1 MNRRARGRIGGRE
14 AVVCARRTVN
24 TPQPPQGGAGS
35 AARLAALSFASH
47 FMPRKNRAVRKE
59 QENHQRSFR
68 RDAKTPRTQRGS
80 RHRIES
86 MASIP
91 ELLNGH
97 VTLEVECLDR
107 LYLNGYI
114 GPLATSGGLVT
125 FMREQLGKPIP
136 SPVVLGQV
144 TEKFREAVK
153 TMAERERIPLYQF
166 DHKERKDDVAND
178 FRRQRGLRD
187 GVVFVGVAQE
197 KAQAFQGKKIDG
209 QFLFTRDKTVYV
221 NHYYFYID
229 DAAFGPLFLKVCSYA
244 PWSTKLC
251 LNGHEWAKRQLEKKG
266 IASEAL
272 DNGLLSCAE
281 PEQLQRI
288 CDSLGPEEIDRVFR
302 KWLGRIPLPLR
313 RQDRQAGY
321 DWNLSIWQMEVSLTQ
336 IFDRPL
342 RGREFFEEIIRDNL
356 DLGRPDRVQLVF
368 DRVVT
373 KKTPGE
379 FRTRVIQD
387 GVHPSLHISYKNF
400 DLKQYCK
407 EGRGCRTEGTFR
419 NPKDFDVN
427 KGLSNLPYLQKIG
440 REINRRLLE
449 VERVSHNSGL
459 SGDSIQRVVQPTV
472 TESGEKAPALK
483 FGQPRVMALLLAL
496 TLFQHLIDGFHNRDL
511 RVLVADL
518 LGVTST
524 DYTGA
529 QMTYDLRRLRLKG
542 LIFRP
547 PRTHRY
553 FVTPYGWKV
562 ARLFSRLEARVFRPA
577 VAMFT
582 GNDAVLPFP
591 LRASLD
597 RVDTQLDELT
607 RTSHRP

>member
-1 MNRRARGRIGGRE
+1 
-14 AVVCARRTVN
+14 
-24 TPQPPQGGAGS
+24 
-35 AARLAALSFASH
+35 
-47 FMPRKNRAVRKE
+47 
-59 QENHQRSFR
+59 
-68 RDAKTPRTQRGS
+68 
-80 RHRIES
+80 
-86 MASIP
+86 MANIP
-91 ELLNGH
+91 ELLSGH

-114 GPLATSGGLVT
+114 GKLATSGGLVT

-153 TMAERERIPLYQF
+153 TKAERDEIPIYQF
-166 DHKERKDDVAND
+166 DHKERKDDVANQM
-178 FRRQRGLRD
+178 RRQRGVRD
-187 GVVFVGVAQE
+187 GIVFIGVAQE
-197 KAQAFQGKKIDG
+197 KAQAFSGKKIGG
-209 QFLFTRDKTVYV
+209 QFEFTRDKTVYV

-229 DAAFGPLFLKVCSYA
+229 DADFGPLFLKVCSYA
-244 PWSTKLC
+244 PWGIKLC
-251 LNGHEWAKRQLEKKG
+251 LNGHEWAKRQLEREG
-266 IASEAL
+266 ISYEAL
-272 DNGLLSCAE
+272 DNGFLSCAQ
-281 PEQLQRI
+281 PGKLQEI
-288 CDSLGPEEIDRVFR
+288 CDSLGSEQIDRAFR
-302 KWLGRIPLPLR
+302 KWLKRVPLPLR
-313 RQDRQAGY
+313 AQDREAGY
-321 DWNLSIWQMEVSLTQ
+321 DWALSIWQMEVSLTQ

-356 DLGRPDRVQLVF
+356 DLGRPDRVQLIF

-387 GVHPSLHISYKNF
+387 GVHPSLHIQYKNF
-400 DLKQYCK
+400 DLKQYFK

-419 NPKDFDVN
+419 NPNDFDVN
-427 KGLSNLPYLQKIG
+427 KGLVNLPYLQKIG
-440 REINRRLLE
+440 RQINRRLLE

-472 TESGEKAPALK
+472 TEDGEKAPSLK

-511 RVLVADL
+511 RGMVADL
-518 LGVTST
+518 LNVTT
-524 DYTGA
+524 EQYTAG

-547 PRTHRY
+547 PRTNRY

-577 VAMFT
+577 MAMFT
-582 GNDAVLPFP
+582 ANDAVLPFP
-591 LRASLD
+591 LRRALD
-597 RVDTQLDELT
+597 HVDSQLDVLIYDAFPLPKA
-607 RTSHRP
+607 S